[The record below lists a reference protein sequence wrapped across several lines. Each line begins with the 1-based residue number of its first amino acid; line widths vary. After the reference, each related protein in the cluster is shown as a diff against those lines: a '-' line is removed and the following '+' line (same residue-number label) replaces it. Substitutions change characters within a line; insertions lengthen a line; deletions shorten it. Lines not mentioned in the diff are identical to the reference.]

1 MPPRAVTAAIVL
13 FWLATSGW
21 YFYREFWPELQAGE
35 APPYTIDLVDETHQ
49 LPNYWDVFQGEKKE
63 KKVGKANTQI
73 NYHKEDDSFELYNKL
88 DLKFEIAGLGDNLKT
103 DVTSIT
109 TYRITRAGNLRGLSA
124 DLTGSFRLD
133 SSGVEFSPRGQVTG
147 SVRGGRLYA
156 EGDVVL
162 LGHKQ
167 ALQFDPVELSGHGT
181 VLNPL
186 HPVKRIAGLKPGQT
200 WQVHLFDPLAL
211 LSGARL
217 AGGEK
222 NANPLLQLALQ
233 AIGGNEPGQFTRLT
247 ATVLSEPQPLDWD
260 GRPVPCL
267 VVEYRGGRDM
277 TARTWVRRDDAVV
290 LQQEASFK
298 GDRMLLKRATFK

>member
-1 MPPRAVTAAIVL
+1 MPPRAVTAAVVV

-49 LPNYWDVFQGEKKE
+49 LPNYWDVLQGK
-63 KKVGKANTQI
+63 KKVGKAQTQI
-73 NYHKEDDSFELYNKL
+73 NYHKEDDSFDLYSKL
-88 DLKFEIAGLGDNLKT
+88 DLNFEIALPFNKLKT
-103 DVTSIT
+103 EVHSIT
-109 TYRITRAGNLRGLSA
+109 TYRTTREGNLRALSA
-124 DLTGSFRLD
+124 DMTGTVK
-133 SSGVEFSPRGQVTG
+133 SGPATDYSLRGQVTG
-147 SVRGGRLYA
+147 AVRDGRLYPG
-156 EGDVVL
+156 GDILV

-167 ALQFDPVELSGHGT
+167 PLQFDPVELSGHGT

-186 HPVKRIAGLKPGQT
+186 HPVKRIAGLVPGRT
-200 WQVHLFDPLAL
+200 WQVRLFDPLSL
-211 LSGARL
+211 LSGVRL
-217 AGGEK
+217 DGSEK
-222 NANPLLQLALQ
+222 DANMALQFALQ

-247 ATVLSEPQPLDWD
+247 ATVLPEPQDLDWD

-267 VVEYRGGRDM
+267 VIEYRGGRDM